1 MDNYNDI
8 DRNALISHLYD
19 VRALELAKHK
29 ISISIEK
36 NNQKIRTLGYSSA
49 LPKPENFIRM
59 VITCSLTL
67 FITAAFFFF
76 TGVNVFWNSITDRIY
91 CSHSDSYEGFYLN
104 RELDYNGTTYT
115 IPKNPEFGKYVFT
128 SICITIILVL
138 FVAVVTTVFNA
149 KKRSDYNK
157 LKRADDER
165 VSNEQELKE
174 QLIAEN
180 EHSIERLKELNTVLS
195 TSYAINIIPQQFRN
209 IDGICYLYDYL
220 STSRESFQS
229 ALVNFNMNKMNLNM
243 QKMAGIQSEMLIQ
256 QYITNA
262 RILDLKKQNK
272 DMLNKLQAIE
282 ENTEIA
288 AKYSAMNE
296 ANTRTIAFFKGWDFF
311 SNK

>member
-1 MDNYNDI
+1 MDSYNDI

-19 VRALELAKHK
+19 IRALELAKHK
-29 ISISIEK
+29 ISVNIER
-36 NNQKIRTLGYSSA
+36 NNQKIRNLGYSAVLS
-49 LPKPENFIRM
+49 KPETVIRT
-59 VITCSLTL
+59 VIACSITL
-67 FITAAFFFF
+67 FITAVFFFVS
-76 TGVNVFWNSITDRIY
+76 GVTVFKDSITDEIY
-91 CSHSDSYEGFYLN
+91 CSPWDSYEGFYLN
-104 RELDYNGTTYT
+104 KTIDYDGIIYT
-115 IPKNPEFGKYVFT
+115 IPKNPEFSKYVFV
-128 SICITIILVL
+128 SIGVTIILVL
-138 FVAVVTTVFNA
+138 FVAAVTTVINV
-149 KKRSDYNK
+149 KKRYDYNK
-157 LKRADDER
+157 LKRADEER
-165 VSNEQELKE
+165 VSNEQKLKE

-195 TSYAINIIPQQFRN
+195 TNYAINIIPQQFRN
-209 IDGICYLYDYL
+209 IDGVCYLYDYL

-243 QKMAGIQSEMLIQ
+243 QKIAGIQSEMLIQ

-262 RILDLKKQNK
+262 RILDVKKQNK

-296 ANTRTIAFFKGWDFF
+296 ANTRTIAFFKGWEFF